1 MFNQNI
7 KTMVNTAYR
16 NRVIDWLNQKEPDF
30 YKGVELL
37 ESAGFKPGVLRVLR
51 KQGPNGPQT
60 KERLRYQMFEYAR
73 SMEQNVPVD
82 SDPELHVFNGEEA
95 PTVHEDNDAD
105 DKHSIHRA
113 IKLEEEGAA
122 TYTGSVSK
130 LLKRY
135 SGLYKNRSNA
145 ELDLAELPEENDDET
160 ISRREFLI
168 KVIDDCTDEMERLY
182 PYWQKYTT
190 EGIEP
195 TEEELSSEGTAPTE
209 DADEEEDTA
218 TSSYDGMS
226 KEELQKLRK
235 SVATKISRAQNMLLY
250 QTEAKGDVE
259 NPLTDP
265 YKITKY
271 KAKIEKLEEQLSAIK
286 MAIAKFG

>member
-1 MFNQNI
+1 
-7 KTMVNTAYR
+7 MVNTAYR
-16 NRVIDWLNQKEPDF
+16 NRVIEWLNQKDPDF

-37 ESAGFKPGVLRVLR
+37 EAAGFKPGVLRVLR

-60 KERLRYQMFEYAR
+60 KERLRYQMSEYAR

-82 SDPELHVFNGEEA
+82 SDAELHVFNGVEA
-95 PTVHEDNDAD
+95 PTVHEDEGAD

-113 IKLEEEGAA
+113 ISLMIEGEA
-122 TYTGSVSK
+122 TYEGNVSK

-135 SGLYKNRSNA
+135 SGLYNNRSNA
-145 ELDLAELPEENDDET
+145 ELDLADLPADNDEDT
-160 ISRREFLI
+160 IARRKLLTQ
-168 KVIDDCTDEMERLY
+168 VIDDCTDEMERLY
-182 PYWQKYTT
+182 PIWQKYTT

-195 TEEELSSEGTAPTE
+195 TEEDLSSEGAEPTD
-209 DADEEEDTA
+209 DADDEEEVA
-218 TSSYDGMS
+218 SSSYDGMS

-235 SVATKISRAQNMLLY
+235 SVSTKISRAQNMLLY
-250 QTEAKGDVE
+250 QTEAKGEVE

-265 YKITKY
+265 YKIAKY
-271 KAKIEKLEEQLSAIK
+271 KAKIERLEEDLSAIK